1 MWEGRMEEEVGEGSR
16 MEEEVGG
23 ARNWGREAG
32 WGWIEGV
39 GAIMVEEKKGEYTGN

>member
-23 ARNWGREAG
+23 ARNWGRDACRMGMDRRCGGNYGGGKER
-32 WGWIEGV
+32 GV
-39 GAIMVEEKKGEYTGN
+39 